1 MENYN
6 IEKDKILNCWIVWE
20 VHSNYM
26 VDIYH
31 GRLKRDCKQWLEE
44 NIND

>member
-1 MENYN
+1 MKNYS

-20 VHSNYM
+20 IHPNYK

-31 GRLKRDCKQWLEE
+31 GRLKRDCKKWMEE